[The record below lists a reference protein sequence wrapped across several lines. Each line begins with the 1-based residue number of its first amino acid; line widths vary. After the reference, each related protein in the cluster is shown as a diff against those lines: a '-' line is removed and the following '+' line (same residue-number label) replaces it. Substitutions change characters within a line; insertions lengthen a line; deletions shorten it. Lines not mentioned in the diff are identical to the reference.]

1 MAHSSGECHALFL
14 GTDREVRVRT
24 CVIGL
29 LALVLLGCAGA
40 DVGKKTPAQAIRSA
54 IILVPGYY
62 GTRLVRQSDGAVIW
76 ISVAQALFG
85 DVPLTLPIPGLGFH
99 DAIPLQPDGILEK
112 VPIVPL
118 LYALDGY
125 GSMREAL
132 QAYGQG
138 RETIVPFSYD
148 WRDDVMVSVRKLA
161 AVIQDLRLAGTTDI
175 RLVAHS
181 LGGLVAAYYL
191 RYGTQDPDQAVE
203 TWEGAAHLNGVAL
216 LGVPF
221 KGTMIAFRNSQY
233 GVIIGLNRT
242 LLQSTAVASF
252 PATYY
257 LLPAMDADV
266 LLAHSLEPMTHA
278 IRNGNHWTG
287 HRWGLLK
294 PASLPEDVAVRRE
307 AYTLEWLARSKRFS
321 ALLHKPM
328 TAHSPLSIPML
339 SITGRGQVTL
349 ANGIWDQRQRAD
361 AASLIF
367 DERMLRKALPHA
379 DPAILVKDGDG
390 TVTTASAAL
399 PPAYAE
405 KFQVTHRQYDAGHVE
420 LMTSPAIQQD
430 IIAFLATSRR
440 TP

>member
-1 MAHSSGECHALFL
+1 L
-14 GTDREVRVRT
+14 RR
-24 CVIGL
+24 CVIAL
-29 LALVLLGCAGA
+29 LTLVLLGCAGEKVQRA
-40 DVGKKTPAQAIRSA
+40 APDHTIRSA

-62 GTRLVRQSDGAVIW
+62 GTRLVRVSDGTLIW

-118 LYALDGY
+118 LYDLDSY

-132 QAYGQG
+132 QAYSHG

-148 WRDDVMVSVRKLA
+148 WRDDVMVNVRKLA
-161 AVIQDLRLAGTTDI
+161 AVIHDLRMAGTTDI

-181 LGGLVAAYYL
+181 MGGLVAAYYL
-191 RYGTQDPDQAVE
+191 RYGTQDPDHAVE

-216 LGVPF
+216 VGVPF
-221 KGTMIAFRNSQY
+221 KGTMIAFRNSQD
-233 GVIIGLNRT
+233 GVTIGLNRT

-257 LLPAMDADV
+257 LLPAMDTDV
-266 LLAHSLEPMTHA
+266 LLAPTLEPMTSA
-278 IRNGNHWTG
+278 IRNGNHWTA

-294 PASLPEDVAVRRE
+294 PASLPEDVADRRE

-321 ALLHKPM
+321 ALLHKPV
-328 TAHSPLSIPML
+328 TAHSLLSIPML
-339 SITGRGQVTL
+339 SITGRGHLTL
-349 ANGIWDQRQRAD
+349 ATGIWDQRQRAD
-361 AASLIF
+361 APSLIF
-367 DERMLRKALPHA
+367 DERTLKKALPQA
-379 DPAILVKDGDG
+379 DPAILFKDGDG
-390 TVTTASAAL
+390 TVTTESAML
-399 PPAYAE
+399 PPAYAHA
-405 KFQVTHRQYDAGHVE
+405 FQVTHRQYDAGHAE
-420 LMTSPAIQQD
+420 LMTWPVIHRE
-430 IIAFLATSRR
+430 IIAFLSTGRR